1 MYGIEY
7 LNISNKCVKELQSTQ
22 GFIMKQVCGLSKRS
36 RHSGLLQAVNIDSAN
51 VYINNATK
59 TLYRRLCAT
68 DSITRNLCI
77 HFLNKYIVHGTLIPG
92 TIIDRIV
99 GMGIS
104 PSSLLSDKCSSHK
117 YLPVDGLVDS
127 LRAMLLSDNYIKPW
141 SNEYILV
148 KLLTRSFWLYIFL
161 NKFTKFIYYI
171 YIFVLIFI
179 SYSLSC
185 YETIV

>member
-1 MYGIEY
+1 MYGIES
-7 LNISNKCVKELQSTQ
+7 LNISNKCVKELQSIQ
-22 GFIMKQVCGLSKRS
+22 GFIMKQVCALSKRS
-36 RHSGLLQAVNIDSAN
+36 HHSGLLKAVNIESAN

-59 TLYRRLCAT
+59 TLFRRLCAT
-68 DSITRNLCI
+68 DSITRNLCL
-77 HFLNKYIVHGTLIPG
+77 HFCLNKYIMHSTLIPG

-117 YLPVDGLVDS
+117 YLPADGLVDS

-148 KLLTRSFWLYIFL
+148 KLLTRS
-161 NKFTKFIYYI
+161 
-171 YIFVLIFI
+171 
-179 SYSLSC
+179 C
-185 YETIV
+185 